1 MSDALPPAPVPSG
14 QARTPVEG
22 WMDGRTHVYPVRVY
36 YEDTDAGGIVYHA
49 NYLRFCE
56 RARNEMMRCLGH
68 PHAAMVR
75 DDGVAFAVR
84 RCEIDFLRSARLDDA
99 LEVAT
104 EIIDIGAATVDA
116 RQIVRRP
123 EPAGDGPGQGV
134 ELARLTLRLA
144 CINRMGRPARLPS
157 ALRGAMAGI
166 AGMSESPAAGAG
178 PCLHEVSGPA

>member
-1 MSDALPPAPVPSG
+1 MSEVRPSLPG
-14 QARTPVEG
+14 DRRTPGEG
-22 WMDGRTHVYPVRVY
+22 WMDGRVHVYPVRVY

-84 RCEIDFLRSARLDDA
+84 RCEIDFLRSAHLDDA

-123 EPAGDGPGQGV
+123 DLAGDGPGQGL

-144 CINRMGRPARLPS
+144 CINRMGRPSRLPPT
-157 ALRGAMAGI
+157 LRGAMAGI
-166 AGMSESPAAGAG
+166 AGMPESPTAGDRPG
-178 PCLHEVSGPA
+178 VREVTDQR